1 MVTAQL
7 SPRQKTMRT
16 PQSNNAKSH
25 QNNNNNNNSK
35 PSPAPTHP
43 KKSGSATPKS
53 GGPGTRKNG
62 SPQSYKN
69 TPSAQKG
76 NGQWSKAQGGM
87 MTTTPLKYSNGGHN
101 GSSSAFVATPLLSSK
116 KKSTNQMSSPVSM
129 MNSTPR
135 SHFKK
140 SGSLSPTPRS
150 VPSTPLTSRNAS
162 TPSPQCFAGS
172 KCYAP
177 PTPDALPKPPP
188 SWTSSPANLN
198 CLMSLVSTPMK
209 SPKYSVPQAD
219 PSLASQHLKLLLKVQ
234 A

>member
-1 MVTAQL
+1 MVTAQI
-7 SPRQKTMRT
+7 SPCQKTMRT
-16 PQSNNAKSH
+16 PQSNNKA
-25 QNNNNNNNSK
+25 
-35 PSPAPTHP
+35 SPASASHP

-53 GGPGTRKNG
+53 GGQGARKTG
-62 SPQSYKN
+62 SPQTLKN
-69 TPSAQKG
+69 TPSSQKG
-76 NGQWSKAQGGM
+76 QRGKAQGGM
-87 MTTTPLKYSNGGHN
+87 TPLKYSNGGSSN
-101 GSSSAFVATPLLSSK
+101 GSSSAFATPCSSSK

-129 MNSTPR
+129 MNYSTPR
-135 SHFKK
+135 SNFKK

-150 VPSTPLTSRNAS
+150 VPSTPLNSRNAS
-162 TPSPQCFAGS
+162 TPSPQVFAGS

-198 CLMSLVSTPMK
+198 CLLSLVSTPMK
-209 SPKYSVPQAD
+209 SPKYSVPQPD